1 MRKFILIKFSY
12 ENGKDKCLILPYF
25 IGPEVRPWNSN
36 MKKML
41 GVRALC
47 HLFRHLLFQHL
58 LFQHLLFRH
67 LLFPG
72 PCHSLLK
79 CCPSSSIEF
88 QKISRQALLRWSQVR
103 SLVMA
108 FSNDFGTGILK
119 PCWWRMQRM
128 GTFEYYFVPSLLIAR
143 VLVETDIK
151 MLLIF
156 FQQMSGI
163 GVDNEVMLKYD
174 EVKKATSSLAFA
186 IFAIKNE
193 KQVVLEKS
201 VRNDEVPALLEEAV
215 KEGLK
220 QLPKESDNYA
230 LLRSILMKSP
240 PRYAAIKIFFKA
252 DTSTDKVALISW

>member
-1 MRKFILIKFSY
+1 MTYWYLGVFCCLHNDAEGSIVWQSLAMRKFILIKFSY

-47 HLFRHLLFQHL
+47 PLFRHLLFRHL
-58 LFQHLLFRH
+58 LFRHLLFRH

-108 FSNDFGTGILK
+108 FSNWFWHWDTETL
-119 PCWWRMQRM
+119 
-128 GTFEYYFVPSLLIAR
+128 
-143 VLVETDIK
+143 LVE
-151 MLLIF
+151 
-156 FQQMSGI
+156 
-163 GVDNEVMLKYD
+163 N
-174 EVKKATSSLAFA
+174 A
-186 IFAIKNE
+186 
-193 KQVVLEKS
+193 
-201 VRNDEVPALLEEAV
+201 
-215 KEGLK
+215 KEG
-220 QLPKESDNYA
+220 NFW
-230 LLRSILMKSP
+230 ILFCSF
-240 PRYAAIKIFFKA
+240 IV
-252 DTSTDKVALISW
+252 DC